1 MLDKENF
8 KDELRKIL
16 DGNNIG
22 TMATVRNDK
31 PMSRYMYFYND
42 GLTLYTYTRKG
53 TYKVEDIEKNPH
65 THILLGYE
73 ERDGMGERYVEI
85 EGKASLPEDVTPDI
99 DEVLAKAGQ
108 LYKKLK
114 GEDDMQAIR
123 IDIDEA
129 RIMNDGGNAPAPV
142 EL

>member
-1 MLDKENF
+1 MDRENF
-8 KDELRKIL
+8 KKEIRKIL

-22 TMATVRNDK
+22 TMATIRDNK

-53 TYKVEDIEKNPH
+53 TYKVEDLEENPH
-65 THILLGYE
+65 AHILLGYE
-73 ERDGMGERYVEI
+73 ERDGIGERYVEI
-85 EGKASLPEDVTPDI
+85 QGKASLPEDVTPDI

-123 IDIDEA
+123 IDIENA
-129 RIMNDGGNAPAPV
+129 RIMNDGGNAPDPV

>member
-1 MLDKENF
+1 MDKENF

-114 GEDDMQAIR
+114 GENDMQAIR

-129 RIMNDGGNAPAPV
+129 RIMNDGGNAPEPV

>member
-85 EGKASLPEDVTPDI
+85 EGKASLPENVTPDI

>member
-1 MLDKENF
+1 LDKENF

-85 EGKASLPEDVTPDI
+85 EGKASLPENVTPDI

>member
-1 MLDKENF
+1 MDKENF

-85 EGKASLPEDVTPDI
+85 EGKASLPENVTPDI

>member
-114 GEDDMQAIR
+114 GENDMQAIR

-129 RIMNDGGNAPAPV
+129 RIMNDGRNAPAPV